1 MTSSPPASGPAP
13 SRRCLR
19 CGEPLVEAGPSCP
32 ACGGSQRL
40 EPAEERGRVV
50 YLLRAFEQAARE
62 GLLSAAQAQRLAWRF
77 GQPFGL
83 APAAPAG
90 PAAPVR
96 PARPPRPPVNP
107 TVVWANGL
115 LYLGAFFV
123 VMTALLFL
131 LALGGLGRTLLST
144 GVAVAFLGAGALCRR
159 IEMVRSAGSVFVGT
173 GALLVPLIF
182 VSLATYLTGAGPLA
196 PRLIWLSASLACLLL
211 YALLTFLGLGR
222 FYAVLTLIAVSNGFL
237 ALHAAA
243 QWDERFYPTL
253 FAAQALCLWALH
265 SAGGQ
270 LVRRYFGPLVLVWG
284 LLWTLPALMGWAL
297 VSVFSSDDAP
307 LSVLALLIVLG
318 WLTHWRQPN
327 PVSPA
332 LAGTLQLAF
341 VGQLLRWA
349 DAPTWSLGLAFTLM
363 AAAYVGLGHAWRAS
377 LAGRELFLLGVAAA
391 LGGSL
396 PVLFEGAR
404 LAGCATGFLGAAVL
418 AAAALL
424 AGVPALLV
432 PAGWPLAVGWY
443 YLVALLSRAAGSP
456 AELAVAY
463 LPLVTLLAVA
473 ALVVPDSG
481 GAWRWPLG
489 LLCAVFSFGTVALA
503 LERSGPLSAALALAT
518 LAGAALAAR
527 WRAPWL
533 ALAPSGTA
541 AMLVLSLLAW
551 LDAPREGF
559 GPSVLGLGLAL
570 WSAGLLARGRAA
582 SRPLRVAGGLVSALA
597 FVVGW
602 GSQVAHAGSGV
613 NWSAH
618 LDALTLL
625 ALALWIAW
633 EGLEQRPLLYPA
645 SLVLVTALLW
655 EAQAL
660 GLRNLQGY
668 ALPLGAWCVA
678 VGLVAA
684 RDSRLGRGAETVA
697 ALAWTLA
704 GVAFCLPT
712 LLQTFGDH
720 TVRYAVLLLAESF
733 VLIVLGLL
741 VKRRGLQAG
750 ATTFAILAGLRM
762 VFQNPDLI
770 LPAFAAASCT
780 FFSVGLGV
788 LVWQGLKR
796 RRAVQAGPPPDSP
809 A

>member
-1 MTSSPPASGPAP
+1 MA
-13 SRRCLR
+13 
-19 CGEPLVEAGPSCP
+19 
-32 ACGGSQRL
+32 
-40 EPAEERGRVV
+40 
-50 YLLRAFEQAARE
+50 YLLRALEQAARE
-62 GLLSAAQAQRLAWRF
+62 GLLSPAQAQRLAWRF

-83 APAAPAG
+83 AAVQPPGPVLQARPAA
-90 PAAPVR
+90 
-96 PARPPRPPVNP
+96 PPRPPVNP

-144 GVAVAFLGAGALCRR
+144 AVAAAFLGAGALCRR
-159 IEMVRSAGSVFVGT
+159 IEIVRSAGSVFVGT
-173 GALLVPLIF
+173 GALLVPLVF

-196 PRLIWLSASLACLLL
+196 PRLIWLVASLACLLL
-211 YALLTFLGLGR
+211 YALLTVLGLGR

-237 ALHAAA
+237 ALHSAAR
-243 QWDERFYPTL
+243 WDERFYPTL
-253 FAAQALCLWALH
+253 FAAQALCLWAAH
-265 SAGGQ
+265 TAGGER
-270 LVRRYFGPLVLVWG
+270 VRRWFGPLVLVWG
-284 LLWTLPALMGWAL
+284 LLSTLPALLGWAL

-307 LSVLALLIVLG
+307 LPVLALLIVLG
-318 WLTHWRQPN
+318 WLTQWRQPN

-332 LAGTLQLAF
+332 LAGALQLIF
-341 VGQLLRWA
+341 VAQLLRWA
-349 DAPTWSLGLAFTLM
+349 DAPTWSMGLAWTLL
-363 AAAYVGLGHAWRAS
+363 AAVYVGLGHAWRAS

-396 PVLFEGAR
+396 PVFFEGAR
-404 LAGCATGFLGAAVL
+404 LAGAVTGFLGAAVL
-418 AAAALL
+418 AAAAVLS
-424 AGVPALLV
+424 GVPALLV
-432 PAGWPLAVGWY
+432 SVGWPLAVGWY
-443 YLVALLSRAAGSP
+443 YLAALLSRAPGSP
-456 AELAVAY
+456 AELATAY
-463 LPLVTLLAVA
+463 LPLVALLAAA
-473 ALVVPDSG
+473 ALALPEAAR
-481 GAWRWPLG
+481 AWRWPAG
-489 LLCAVFSFGTVALA
+489 LLCAAFGFGTVALA

-533 ALAPSGTA
+533 VLAPGATA
-541 AMLVLSLLAW
+541 AALVLSLLTW
-551 LDAPREGF
+551 VEAPRESL
-559 GPSVLGLGLAL
+559 GPGVLALGLAL
-570 WSAGLLARGRAA
+570 WTAGLLARGRSA
-582 SRPLRVAGGLVSALA
+582 SAPLRVVGSLASGLA

-602 GSQVAHAGSGV
+602 ASQVAHAGAGV

-633 EGLEQRPLLYPA
+633 EAREQRPLLYPA
-645 SLVLVTALLW
+645 SLVLLTALLW
-655 EAQAL
+655 ELHAL

-678 VGLVAA
+678 VGVVAA
-684 RDSRLGRGAETVA
+684 RDQRLGRGAPAVA
-697 ALAWTLA
+697 AAAWTLA
-704 GVAFCLPT
+704 GLAFCLPT
-712 LLQTFGDH
+712 FLQTFGGH
-720 TVRYAVLLLAESF
+720 TVRYALLLLAESF

-788 LVWQGLKR
+788 LIWQGLKR
-796 RRAVQAGPPPDSP
+796 RRAPGPGEAPPDAP